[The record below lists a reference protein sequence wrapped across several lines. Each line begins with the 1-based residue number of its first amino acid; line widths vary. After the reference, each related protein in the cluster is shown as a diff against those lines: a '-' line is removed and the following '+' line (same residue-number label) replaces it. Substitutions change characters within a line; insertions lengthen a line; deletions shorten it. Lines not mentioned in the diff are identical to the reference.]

1 MRDREQLEYRAAVA
15 VLSELSAAATGG
27 QWDLEDLLRLIA
39 TRACEVLRIKRCGVY
54 LRDDGRELFTG
65 RAAHP
70 REEIESTVRHLTL
83 GAPTDEITRELV
95 RTRKPLVIRDAHTD
109 PRAAQAVIRAWKLRS
124 LLGVPM
130 VAGEEVIGLFLFDNA
145 DELHPYTAA
154 DLEIAGAIARLA
166 AGAVVQAQVAEQVKA
181 KLETATRQNLLL
193 RRTTTAE
200 HRLSDALL
208 RGGGLT
214 AVVELVAQLT
224 GKPVALYDVHGQPV
238 AKASAPDGDGPEVRL
253 LEEAHGNERIA
264 CLLRDIVAGSCASV
278 GPLLAEGIR
287 HRHIAAPVDVS
298 GSRWGWLVVM
308 EHRARLSAFDEFL
321 TRRAATHLALELAG
335 RRRLNVSA
343 SDARATFARQ
353 LIRGTQ
359 DPDDLRRSAEY
370 LGIAFEIPRVV
381 AFVTARDSERGA
393 PFDTDPLISEVRKRC
408 GGEVLATKGPE
419 GFALVIDVPSTQPV
433 RTGLRVVKAAL
444 ADACSR
450 LANGNELI
458 TGLSSVCR
466 EPSGLP
472 GAYREA
478 REVARCIESFAGTSS
493 RRVLAADDLGPGR
506 LFIAN
511 VNSAAAARFVEDVIG
526 PLLTGEE
533 ATDDLLRT
541 LEAFYDTGRSVRL
554 SSERLGVHENTVR
567 YRLSRV
573 HTITGLDVAAD
584 ADDQLSV
591 QVALLVL
598 RLQGHSV
605 LRSFETEGAADERE
619 LAISR

>member
-15 VLSELSAAATGG
+15 VLSELSAAATGADR
-27 QWDLEDLLRLIA
+27 DLEDLLRLIA
-39 TRACEVLRIKRCGVY
+39 TKACEVLRIKRCGVY
-54 LRDDGRELFTG
+54 LRDDGRELFKG
-65 RAAHP
+65 RVGHP
-70 REEIESTVRHLTL
+70 REEIESTVRRLTL

-95 RTRKPLVIRDAHTD
+95 RTGKPLVIRDARSD
-109 PRAAQAVIRAWKLRS
+109 PRAALAAIRAWKLRS

-130 VAGEEVIGLFLFDNA
+130 VAGDQVIGLLLFDNA

-154 DLEIAGAIARLA
+154 DLEIASAIAVLA
-166 AGAVVQAQVAEQVKA
+166 AGAVVQAQVAGQVKA

-214 AVVELVAQLT
+214 AVVALVAQLT
-224 GKPVALYDVHGQPV
+224 GKPVALYDVHGQAV
-238 AKASAPDGDGPEVRL
+238 AKARAPDGGGLEVRL
-253 LEEAHGNERIA
+253 LEEAQDDESVAR
-264 CLLRDIVAGSCASV
+264 LLRDVVAGSCASV
-278 GPLLAEGIR
+278 GPFLAAGIR

-308 EHRARLSAFDEFL
+308 EHQARLSAFDEFL

-335 RRRLNVSA
+335 RRQLNVST

-359 DPDDLRRSAEY
+359 DPDELRRSAEY
-370 LGIAFEIPRVV
+370 LGIALEIRRVV
-381 AFVTARDSERGA
+381 AFVTTRDSERDA
-393 PFDTDPLISEVRKRC
+393 PFDTEPLISEIRERC
-408 GGEVLATKGPE
+408 SGEVLATKGPE
-419 GFALVIDVPSTQPV
+419 GVALVIEVPSSEPV
-433 RTGLRVVKAAL
+433 RAGLRGVKAAL

-458 TGLSSVCR
+458 AAISSVCR

-472 GAYREA
+472 AAYHEA
-478 REVARCIESFAGTSS
+478 REVGRCIESFAGTSS
-493 RRVLAADDLGPGR
+493 RRVLAADDLGPAR

-554 SSERLGVHENTVR
+554 SSERLGVHENTIR

-605 LRSFETEGAADERE
+605 LRSFETEQAADERE